1 MRGRV
6 LMQPLDLFALQQ
18 RYTDQGILLCFNG
31 PLSSSLIEEIGKALR
46 NHMESEALAPSSA
59 MDVFGVYIELTQN
72 IRHYF
77 ATRSWPEAVATVV
90 IARDAGGHYLVSA
103 GNKVSPGDGRALVQR
118 VAMLAALDRTSLRAA
133 YKEQLRAPRVADSG
147 AGLGLIDMAR
157 KASAPMQAQLQEL
170 PDGSAFFSMTVVI

>member
-1 MRGRV
+1 MHS
-6 LMQPLDLFALQQ
+6 LDLFALQQ
-18 RYTDQGILLCFNG
+18 RYTEQGILLCFNG

-46 NHMESEALAPSSA
+46 NHMESQSITPSSA

-77 ATRSWPEAVATVV
+77 QTHDWPEAVATVV
-90 IARDAGGHYLVSA
+90 IARDEAGHYLVSA
-103 GNKVSPGDGRALVQR
+103 GNRVQLADGRALLER
-118 VAMLAALDRTSLRAA
+118 VAALATLDKAALRAR
-133 YKEQLRAPRVADSG
+133 YKEQMRAPRADAASG

-170 PDGSAFFSMTVVI
+170 ADGSAFFSLTVAI